1 MNQFELKILDWIQDT
16 LRSGFLDPIMKGIT
30 HLGDAGIFWI
40 ALAAL
45 LLIFRRTR
53 PLGIAMGVALLLD
66 LILCNGIVKPL
77 VGRIRPYTLKGL
89 DIYPLVSPPSDPSF
103 PSGHTAASFA
113 SAFALLFK
121 KHPLHK
127 AWIPA
132 MVLAALIAFSRLY
145 LYVHFPTDVLGG
157 IVIGLIVGFLG
168 AKLGTMLEN
177 AIRKKFP
184 KAI

>member
-1 MNQFELKILDWIQDT
+1 MNEFELKILDWIQTT
-16 LRSGFLDPIMKGIT
+16 LRCGFLDPIMKGVT

-40 ALAAL
+40 VLAAL
-45 LLIFRRTR
+45 LLIFKRTR
-53 PLGIAMGVALLLD
+53 PLGIAMGVALVLD

-77 VGRIRPYTLKGL
+77 VNRPRPYTLKGL

-121 KHPLHK
+121 KHK

-132 MVLAALIAFSRLY
+132 MILAALIAFSRLY
-145 LYVHFPTDVLGG
+145 LYIHFPTDVLGG

-168 AKLGTMLEN
+168 AKLGTMLEK
-177 AIRKKFP
+177 AIRNKFP
-184 KAI
+184 KAL